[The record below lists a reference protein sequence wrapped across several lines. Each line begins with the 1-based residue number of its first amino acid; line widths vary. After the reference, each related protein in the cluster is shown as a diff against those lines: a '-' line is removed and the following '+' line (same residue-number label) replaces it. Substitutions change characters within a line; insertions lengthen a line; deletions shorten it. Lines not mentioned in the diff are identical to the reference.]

1 MIKLEVRLSVR
12 ARVDGGEDGGEDGG
26 VVKVDISFFAMLFMR
41 SNARHTPLPAT
52 NVAFVFRHSRFRFPR
67 RFSDICVSSIVFT
80 VAVEFI
86 NNLTR
91 GEFCFVFSANDV
103 LKTDA
108 RCEDY
113 G

>member
-1 MIKLEVRLSVR
+1 MIKLEVRLSLR
-12 ARVDGGEDGGEDGG
+12 ARVDGGEDGG
-26 VVKVDISFFAMLFMR
+26 VVEVDISFFAMLFMR
-41 SNARHTPLPAT
+41 SNARHTPLPAM